1 MHFARYEDGQQTKM
15 PIFPGQRGPDVV
27 RSLQEIEHTFRRNLV
42 ILKDIKH
49 TILDVKVTKS
59 SIGSIAKKVL
69 GIYSTLPLM
78 CKICRLH
85 QSCSIRKIVG
95 Y

>member
-42 ILKDIKH
+42 ILKVVACQ
-49 TILDVKVTKS
+49 TRCCVFCL
-59 SIGSIAKKVL
+59 
-69 GIYSTLPLM
+69 
-78 CKICRLH
+78 
-85 QSCSIRKIVG
+85 
-95 Y
+95 